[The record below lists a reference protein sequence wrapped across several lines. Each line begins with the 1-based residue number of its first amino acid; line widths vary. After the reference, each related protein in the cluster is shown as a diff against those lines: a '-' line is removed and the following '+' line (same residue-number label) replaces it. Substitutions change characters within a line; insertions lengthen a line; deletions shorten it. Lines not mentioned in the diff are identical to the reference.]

1 MTVMQTKLDDF
12 RALSSN
18 LRKAV
23 NKYKMRFRRNSI
35 RKFEVIASSNFRG
48 VSQERK
54 LSHEISW
61 HFRGLERNFEPKRVP
76 RHKQPCDS
84 PYMRSEGGQK
94 LFFFLHTLHSS
105 GWFCRSVFLT
115 KQLLTFL
122 EICAQI
128 SCSFFHLINFFQL
141 FFPQKRSCKYS

>member
-54 LSHEISW
+54 LNCEISW
-61 HFRGLERNFEPKRVP
+61 YFAV
-76 RHKQPCDS
+76 
-84 PYMRSEGGQK
+84 
-94 LFFFLHTLHSS
+94 S
-105 GWFCRSVFLT
+105 GEHLSQIVFKDINNHVTVLT
-115 KQLLTFL
+115 RDQ
-122 EICAQI
+122 
-128 SCSFFHLINFFQL
+128 
-141 FFPQKRSCKYS
+141 